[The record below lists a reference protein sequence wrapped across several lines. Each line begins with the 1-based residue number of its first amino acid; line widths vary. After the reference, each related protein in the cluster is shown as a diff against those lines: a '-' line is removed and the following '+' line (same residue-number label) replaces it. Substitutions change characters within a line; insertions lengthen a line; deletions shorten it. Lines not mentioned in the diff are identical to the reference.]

1 MCRLFGLLGS
11 PVTPA
16 EEWLVTSE
24 RSLLAQSNPPGATAQ
39 TDGWGIAWFPSTR
52 TPRVEKGVGGAFEPG
67 ERDRFIAA
75 AKAARGPVV
84 LGHLRHAS
92 NPMRLPKERLLGLE
106 NSQPFRHGSILFAH
120 NGSIPFPRQTR
131 PSLGKFEENVQGVN
145 DSEVLFWLLVRRTEE
160 TGDPL
165 QAYAWAVDELTQIW
179 RANGTPPEGPYTA
192 LNVLFSR
199 GPNELWA
206 FCHWNGEHGAALLDP
221 TRKYYQMA
229 YTADSKQAI
238 IGSEPFTTGGTEWR
252 NLNNG
257 EFLQA
262 QVSHGLVAVR
272 TGPIP
277 LFDRTA
283 HRPPAGAASTP
294 RA

>member
-16 EEWLVTSE
+16 EEWLVTTDH
-24 RSLLAQSNPPGATAQ
+24 SLLAQSHASPETAQ

-52 TPRVEKGVGGAFEPG
+52 TPRVEKGVGGAYEAT
-67 ERDRFIAA
+67 ERDRFVAS

-84 LGHLRHAS
+84 IGHLRHAS
-92 NPMRLPKERLLGLE
+92 NPMKLPPERLIGLE
-106 NSQPFRHGSILFAH
+106 NSQPFRYGSILFAH
-120 NGSIPFPRQTR
+120 NGSIMLPRETR
-131 PSLGKFEENVQGVN
+131 PLLGRFEENVQGVN
-145 DSEVLFWLLVRRTEE
+145 DSEVLFWLLVRHTEE
-160 TGDPL
+160 TGDPVR
-165 QAYAWAVDELTQIW
+165 AYALAVDELTQVW
-179 RANGTPPEGPYTA
+179 RENGTPPEGPYTG

-206 FCHWNGEHGAALLDP
+206 FCHWNGEHGGGLMDP

-229 YTADSKQAI
+229 YAADAKQAI
-238 IGSEPFTTGGTEWR
+238 IGSEPFDTTRSDWR

-257 EFLQA
+257 EYLQA
-262 QVSHGLVAVR
+262 QVAHGLVAVR

-277 LFDRTA
+277 RNDRGSAKLSPGSTS
-283 HRPPAGAASTP
+283 PAAV
-294 RA
+294 